1 MFKNYLGSFSVINN
15 LFDTFSLFLFQSA
28 KSFWTSI
35 NIKIYIQILFDPSLE
50 GGRVCL
56 SQEKTP

>member
-1 MFKNYLGSFSVINN
+1 MFKDYLGSFCVINN
-15 LFDTFSLFLFQSA
+15 LFDTFSLFLFQCA

-56 SQEKTP
+56 SQENTP